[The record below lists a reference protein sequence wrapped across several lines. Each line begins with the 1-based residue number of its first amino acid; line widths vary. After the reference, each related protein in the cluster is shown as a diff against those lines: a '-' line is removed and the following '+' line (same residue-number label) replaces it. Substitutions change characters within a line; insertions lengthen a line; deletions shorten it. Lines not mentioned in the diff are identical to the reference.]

1 MPLLS
6 VFVVYVPTNTKNFF
20 LASGLSAVWAGSSA
34 ATTADTKKRDANTR
48 LVMFMGSSVAHVGLS
63 ECGSPAAALPLSA
76 TSEHGKAGSKAPA
89 LQLFRRK
96 NGDYFFSFS
105 FSSWRTAA
113 AATESS
119 ASSRSR
125 RTPWVER

>member
-76 TSEHGKAGSKAPA
+76 TSEHGKAGARPLHSSCFAGKIAITSF
-89 LQLFRRK
+89 LFRSLP
-96 NGDYFFSFS
+96 GG
-105 FSSWRTAA
+105 
-113 AATESS
+113 
-119 ASSRSR
+119 
-125 RTPWVER
+125 PPQ